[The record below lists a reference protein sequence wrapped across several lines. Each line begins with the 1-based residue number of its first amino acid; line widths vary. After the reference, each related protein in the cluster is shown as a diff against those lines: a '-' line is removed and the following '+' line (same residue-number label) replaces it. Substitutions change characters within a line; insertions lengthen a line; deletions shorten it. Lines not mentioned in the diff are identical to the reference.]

1 MTPAEIKLDC
11 YRSWLFALA
20 MLACDCD
27 TERALPLFDLLKQKF
42 GVA

>member
-11 YRSWLFALA
+11 YRSWLLALA
-20 MLACDCD
+20 LLACDCD
-27 TERALPLFDLLKQKF
+27 IERALPLFERFKLQH